1 MKTALVIPV
10 LNEQGIIGR
19 VLEEIPASFSGRIIV
34 VDNGSSDGTAEEARA
49 AGAEVIYEPRQGYGY
64 ACMAGYLAAKDA
76 DIIVFMDGDGADDPA
91 QIPILVQPIEQDR
104 ADLVIG
110 SRELGNAEPGAL
122 LLQARIGNWITAR
135 LVQLLYGLRISDL
148 GPFRAIRRKVLDSLD
163 MQEMIYGWTIEM
175 MVKAV
180 KRGYRVHEVPVDYRK
195 RLGGKSKISGT
206 LRGTI
211 LAAYYILGTT
221 AKHAWRE

>member
-19 VLEEIPASFSGRIIV
+19 VLEEIPASCSDRIIV

-64 ACMAGYLAAKDA
+64 ACMAGYLAAEDA
-76 DIIVFMDGDGADDPA
+76 EIIVFMDGDGADDPA

>member
-1 MKTALVIPV
+1 MKTALIIPV

-19 VLEEIPASFSGRIIV
+19 VLDETLASFSGRIIV

-49 AGAEVIYEPRQGYGY
+49 AGAEVFSEPRQGYGY
-64 ACMAGYLAAKDA
+64 ACMAGYLAAEDA
-76 DIIVFMDGDGADDPA
+76 DTLVFMDGDGADDPA
-91 QIPILVQPIEQDR
+91 QIGALVQPIEQDL

-135 LVQLLYGLRISDL
+135 LLHLLYGLRVSDL

-163 MQEMIYGWTIEM
+163 MQEMIYGWTTEM

-195 RLGGKSKISGT
+195 RLGGRSKISGT

-221 AKHAWRE
+221 AKHAWGE

>member
-1 MKTALVIPV
+1 MKTALIIPV
-10 LNEQGIIGR
+10 LNEQGIIGK
-19 VLEEIPASFSGRIIV
+19 VLDEISASFSGRIIV

-64 ACMAGYLAAKDA
+64 ACMAGFLAARDA

-91 QIPILVQPIEQDR
+91 QIPALVRPIEQDM

-110 SRELGNAEPGAL
+110 SRELGSAEPGAL

-135 LVQLLYGLRISDL
+135 LIRLFYGLRVSDL
-148 GPFRAIRRKVLDSLD
+148 GPFRAIRSEVLDALD
-163 MQEMIYGWTIEM
+163 MQEMIYGWTTEM
-175 MVKAV
+175 MVKTA

-195 RLGGKSKISGT
+195 RIGGNSKISGT
-206 LRGTI
+206 LRGAV

-221 AKHAWRE
+221 AKHAWKD

>member
-1 MKTALVIPV
+1 MQSALIIPA
-10 LNEQGIIGR
+10 LNERETIGQ
-19 VLEEIPASFSGRIIV
+19 VLAEVPENSVDRILV
-34 VDNGSSDGTAEEARA
+34 VDNGSSDGTAQEAQA
-49 AGAEVIYEPRQGYGY
+49 AGAELIYEPRQGYGF
-64 ACMAGYLAAKDA
+64 ACMAGYMAADDV
-76 DIIVFMDGDGADDPA
+76 DIIVFMDGDGADNPV
-91 QIPILVQPIEQDR
+91 QIPTLVQPLELDM

-135 LVQLLYGLRISDL
+135 LMHFLYGLRVSDL
-148 GPFRAIRRKVLDSLD
+148 GPFRAIRCEVLDALD
-163 MQEMIYGWTIEM
+163 MQEMIYGWTTEM

-180 KRGYRVHEVPVDYRK
+180 KRGYRVHEVPVNYRK

-221 AKHAWRE
+221 IKHAWKK